1 MATQKKQRGRSAR
14 YETASL
20 MLRLALDLMAPGY
33 GLTLAEIQRRYKLSR
48 STALRM
54 LSTLESWPEI
64 EFKYPG
70 PQEGDDPR
78 VKRWQIVGANLRDFS
93 APTPA
98 ELAALNRAAE
108 AFKDA
113 GLPRER
119 TALASLSRKVA
130 ALASGTGIKTAS
142 DLEDQLQVRG
152 LLMRPGPRLDSD
164 ADTIDTLDA
173 ALSTRKQVEIL
184 YRSAGNKKATLR
196 TLCPFGI
203 LSGRWAYL
211 VAFDPEFAGKA
222 IATERLKT
230 YRIDR
235 IESLE
240 LLLTPY
246 ERPNSPT
253 LAEYAQRSFGVYQ
266 DRDEPSEIVWRFSP
280 EVADEAERFQFHPTQ
295 LLERE
300 EDGSLIVRFRAG
312 GLREMVQHLFTWRGD
327 VEVIAPEA
335 LRGCWAEELAISR
348 EALRRSKS
356 RHDRK
361 SRP

>member
-1 MATQKKQRGRSAR
+1 
-14 YETASL
+14 
-20 MLRLALDLMAPGY
+20 MLRMALDLMAPGY

-54 LSTLESWPEI
+54 LATLESWPEI

-78 VKRWQIVGANLRDFS
+78 VKRWQIVGANLRGFS

-108 AFKDA
+108 AFKGA

-119 TALASLSRKVA
+119 TALASLSRKMA
-130 ALASGTGIKTAS
+130 ALASGGGTKTAS
-142 DLEDQLQVRG
+142 DLEDQLRVRG

-164 ADTIDTLDA
+164 ADTIDKLDK
-173 ALSTRKQVEIL
+173 ALSSFRQIEFL
-184 YRSAGNKKATLR
+184 YRSAGSKEATRR

-203 LSGRWAYL
+203 LTGRWAYI

-235 IESLE
+235 IQSLE
-240 LLLTPY
+240 LLSATY
-246 ERPNSPT
+246 ERPESPT

-266 DRDEPSEIVWRFSP
+266 EEPRDVAWRFSP

-295 LLERE
+295 TQERE

-312 GLREMVQHLFTWRGD
+312 GLMEMVQHLFTWRD
-327 VEVIAPEA
+327 QVEVIAPEA
-335 LRGCWAEELAISR
+335 LRACWAEELALSAK
-348 EALRRSKS
+348 ALGRSKS
-356 RHDRK
+356 RHDHK